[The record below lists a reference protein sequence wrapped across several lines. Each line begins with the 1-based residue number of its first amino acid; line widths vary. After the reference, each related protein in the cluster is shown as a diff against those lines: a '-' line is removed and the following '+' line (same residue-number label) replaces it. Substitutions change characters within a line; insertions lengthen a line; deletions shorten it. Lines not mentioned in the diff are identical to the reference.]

1 MAKIS
6 FVEEKI
12 RTKQDN
18 VRTSKTIPNSNELS
32 VGQFV
37 FVSVRKDSESPGLPS
52 SDEARIYFK
61 DNDNQVYKF
70 IGSKV

>member
-18 VRTSKTIPNSNELS
+18 VRTSKTIPNTIS
-32 VGQFV
+32 
-37 FVSVRKDSESPGLPS
+37 
-52 SDEARIYFK
+52 
-61 DNDNQVYKF
+61 
-70 IGSKV
+70 

>member
-1 MAKIS
+1 MPKIS
-6 FVEEKI
+6 FVEQKV

-18 VRTSKTIPNSNELS
+18 VRVTNKVPNVNDLS

-37 FVSVRKDSESPGLPS
+37 FVSVGKDMESPGVPS
-52 SDEARIYFK
+52 NDEARIYFK

-70 IGSKV
+70 IGSKI